1 MELIGRRFGHIRVT
15 DVVGQGGMGDV
26 YGGFDETLER
36 KVALKVL
43 NADQRLDAE
52 ARERLL
58 REARALSKLE
68 HPNICRIHDYIESAD
83 VDLLVLEYIDGR
95 TLWDAQMEGTSRAEK
110 LRIALAIAEVLI
122 TAHRAGI
129 VHRDLK
135 PENVMLTKTGEV
147 KVLDFGLARWLNR
160 ARVKSS
166 GHHAVRMPVAEAV
179 PKQRFGSKT
188 MVLETS
194 AHPTPISSHRDFK
207 NTAVGI
213 TLGTPLYMSPEQARG
228 ETLTPASDM
237 FSFGL
242 LLQWMFT
249 NKDPH
254 PVDVSAREAIL
265 RVARGDTLP
274 VVGAPGDITTLIN
287 RLKEFAPADR
297 PTGVEALERLQYLAN
312 KAQRIVRQSSAA
324 AVALLLL
331 VGGWRYTVDLK
342 TERAIAISKTEEAQK
357 RRAEVEDLLEFM
369 LGDLRK
375 KLEPVGKLDVL
386 DDVAQRALAYTDSIH
401 PDQMSSNELL
411 RSAKALH
418 QLTQV
423 RIAQG
428 QLDGALLAASRAS
441 HFTDVAAQKDPKSL
455 PIQFGV
461 ATSHFWIANV
471 HRFRGELPEALKHAE
486 IYRDV
491 TARVATSEPSNRDYQ
506 IERDYGE
513 AAVATILEQQGN
525 FSRAAEVYEASVR
538 ERRAR
543 MAANP
548 TSASDRAE
556 LAVLLNKLGYVR
568 QCLGDLAAARRD
580 FEEEFEIDSALSSA
594 DPRQHKWRERLSISH
609 DFLAGLLEMS
619 GEDDDALNH
628 RQAEVSIG
636 RELHAHDPDNA
647 GWQRNLAIAQMRLG
661 DLLRRRGD
669 GSALGAILDAQ
680 SLLEDL
686 LTRKDVRKSWRKD
699 LAVVRIAEARVLLRD
714 GQVGRAMSVARRAD
728 QDLSTFPSV
737 DPLTRRLQAD
747 AAVTLGETL
756 LRSGDAAGARLQWTR
771 AQTILASD
779 AASSSDP
786 LLLDTWSHTLM
797 RLGREAEADHVLAR
811 LDLFGYH
818 SRDLDLLR
826 LARRG

>member
-15 DVVGQGGMGDV
+15 EVVGQGGMGDV

-43 NADQRLDAE
+43 NADQRLDDE

-68 HPNICRIHDYIESAD
+68 HPNICRIHDYIESD
-83 VDLLVLEYIDGR
+83 QVDLLVLEYIDGT
-95 TLWDAQMEGTSRAEK
+95 TLFDTPNGTMSRSEK
-110 LRIALAIAEVLI
+110 LRIAIAIAEVLI
-122 TAHRAGI
+122 TAHRGGI
-129 VHRDLK
+129 LHRDLK

-147 KVLDFGLARWLNR
+147 KVLDFGLARWLHGTR
-160 ARVKSS
+160 KSS
-166 GHHAVRMPVAEAV
+166 GRQASAHLQVVRGAPGAVVAGETVALSVPRAV
-179 PKQRFGSKT
+179 PGSGRR
-188 MVLETS
+188 E
-194 AHPTPISSHRDFK
+194 AARTP
-207 NTAVGI
+207 VGI

-228 ETLTPASDM
+228 ETLTSASDM

-242 LLQWMFT
+242 LLQWLFT
-249 NKDPH
+249 GKDPH
-254 PVDVSAREAIL
+254 PIDVTAREAIL

-274 VVGAPGDITTLIN
+274 VEGAPKDITALIN
-287 RLKEFAPADR
+287 RLKQLAAADR
-297 PTGVEALERLQYLAN
+297 PTAIETLERLQYLDN
-312 KAQRIVRQSSAA
+312 KPQRIARRGIAA
-324 AVALLLL
+324 AVALVLL

-386 DDVAQRALAYTDSIH
+386 DDVAQRALAYTDSIQ
-401 PDQMSSNELL
+401 PDQLSSNELL

-418 QLTQV
+418 QLAQV

-428 QLDGALLAASRAS
+428 QLDGALFAATRAS
-441 HFTDVAAQKDPKSL
+441 HFTDVAARKDPKSL
-455 PIQFGV
+455 PVQFGV

-491 TARVATSEPSNRDYQ
+491 TARLAASEPSNRDYQ
-506 IERDYGE
+506 VERDYGE
-513 AAVATILEQQGN
+513 SAVATILEQQGN
-525 FSRAAEVYEASVR
+525 FVRAAEVYEASVR

-556 LAVLLNKLGYVR
+556 LAVVLNKLGYAR

-580 FEEEFEIDSALSSA
+580 FEEEFEIDSALIA
-594 DPRQHKWRERLSISH
+594 IDPTQHKWRERLSISH
-609 DFLAGLLEMS
+609 DFLAALLEML
-619 GEDDDALNH
+619 GEDDNALNH
-628 RQAEVSIG
+628 RMAELAIG
-636 RELHAHDPDNA
+636 RELHAHDPSNA
-647 GWQRNLAIAQMRLG
+647 AWQRNLAIAQMRFG

-669 GSALGAILDAQ
+669 RTALSAIREADALLG
-680 SLLEDL
+680 DL
-686 LTRKDVRKSWRKD
+686 LTRKDARKSWRKD
-699 LAVVRIAEARVLLRD
+699 FAVVHIAEARALLAD
-714 GQVGRAMSVARRAD
+714 GQIARALNLARQAD
-728 QDLSTFPSV
+728 QDLSAFPPI

-747 AAVTLGETL
+747 AAITLGEAL
-756 LRSGDAAGARLQWTR
+756 LRAADRDGARLQWTR
-771 AQTILASD
+771 AQTILAPD

-786 LLLDTWSHTLM
+786 LLLDAWSHTLM
-797 RLGREAEADHVLAR
+797 RLGRDAEADHVLAR